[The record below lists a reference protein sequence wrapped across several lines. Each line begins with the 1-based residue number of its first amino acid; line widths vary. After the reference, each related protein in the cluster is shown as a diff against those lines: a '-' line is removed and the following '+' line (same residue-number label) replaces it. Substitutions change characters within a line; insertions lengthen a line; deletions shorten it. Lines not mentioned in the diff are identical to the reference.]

1 MRSWFSEDLPL
12 VRYSVWCLL
21 LLLGHVFLSHLD
33 RVVHDLMQA
42 IEPQVFLFFRA
53 VTEIGDSKWTL
64 VPTGALGLLLFLTGR
79 YGFSGHRLAALST
92 WLASAFFFV
101 FVSIALSGI
110 VANVIKI
117 VVGRG
122 RPKLLDQTGLTG
134 FDPFTLSG
142 TFHSFPSG
150 HTNTAFALAIAVS
163 MMIPRWRGG
172 LLAIATAVGVSRIV
186 VGAHF
191 LTDVIGGAALAVAT
205 TWWLR
210 QRFAAHGLV
219 FTKGRM
225 GEYALRW
232 PGRLIPV
239 AANHFFR
246 KGFPRLLPAG
256 ERPSQWVGPA

>member
-1 MRSWFSEDLPL
+1 MRSRFSEDLPL

-21 LLLGHVFLSHLD
+21 LLLGHLFLSHLD

-42 IEPQVFLFFRA
+42 IEPQVLLFFRA
-53 VTEIGDSKWTL
+53 LTEIGDSKWTL
-64 VPTGALGLLLFLTGR
+64 VPTGTLGLLLFFSGR
-79 YGFSGHRLAALST
+79 YGFSGRRLAALSA
-92 WLASAFFFV
+92 WLASAFFFI

-110 VANVIKI
+110 AANVIKI

-163 MMIPRWRGG
+163 MLIPRWRGG
-172 LLAIATAVGVSRIV
+172 VLAIATAVGVSRIA

-191 LTDVIGGAALAVAT
+191 LTDVIGGAALAMPT

-210 QRFAAHGLV
+210 QRFAANGLV
-219 FTKGRM
+219 FTKGRV

-239 AANHFFR
+239 AVTRFVR
-246 KGFPRLLPAG
+246 KRVLPIG
-256 ERPSQWVGPA
+256 EPVPPTVGRA